1 MKLQTR
7 AWLGVLIL
15 FAVLIVMI
23 VGGAARVFMVGLH
36 AAEAREAELAA
47 LRALRVVDAQRENL
61 ARTAGDYARWDDT
74 CQYLSTADRAYEES
88 NWTVASLA
96 NIQVDAMLVYA
107 PGGRFVGG
115 AWLEGGHSP
124 QVAPPPTDVVAQF
137 FEMARREASV
147 GESSEGVSGLCEIRG
162 HPTFFVCTPVRTTD
176 GEGAAKGALV
186 ALQRVDSRLHER
198 IESILGYSVDFLLPG
213 VPLEKGA
220 REVAAGRDLWVA
232 YPSAEK
238 MVVYTLLRAQDGA
251 SLLRVRAELDR
262 VVHQEGLRARRMMF
276 WQLLVSAIVVSVLT
290 AWLLRGLVVR
300 RLENLC
306 DELQQL
312 GAFPRAGGRVTVDG
326 KDEIADLAKGINGML
341 EGLEQ
346 GATDREHGRKE
357 REMLQQQLLHAQKME
372 AVGEF
377 AGGVAHDFN
386 NCLTS
391 IAGWLQ
397 ITKEE
402 LPEDHA
408 SQENLVL
415 ALNSVE
421 HASSVVRQLLTY
433 SRHGT
438 APLTG
443 LRLGELLSES
453 IVLLRSGLPRTID
466 LRLHAEGVDDHVMAD
481 RTQLLQVLM
490 NLLNNARDAMGST
503 GTLTISL
510 SGVRLPSPETGP
522 ANHLPPGDYVRLS
535 VNDTGP
541 GIAPDHLE
549 RVFKPFF
556 TTKPAGKGTGLGLAV
571 VQSVVAR
578 HSGTVW
584 VESVVGVGSTFHVL
598 LPRNVAKPSGA
609 DEVALSDAGVRG
621 LRVLMAE
628 DDPAVSRVLSTAL
641 KRRGCEIVTAEDGA
655 AAWETLVLAERPF
668 DVVLTDLTMPRLSGM
683 QLAEKIF
690 DSGRKVPVVLMTAYG
705 STLDAGQVKEAGFA
719 AVLSK
724 PLVHDQVLLTLAE
737 VVGRLPSASR
747 KSH

>member
-15 FAVLIVMI
+15 FAALIVMI
-23 VGGAARVFMVGLH
+23 VGGAARVFMLGLG
-36 AAEAREAELAA
+36 AVELREAEAA
-47 LRALRVVDAQRENL
+47 ARSALRVVDTERENL
-61 ARTAGDYARWDDT
+61 FRTANDYAQWDDT
-74 CQYLSTADRAYEES
+74 CLYVRAPSEAFAES
-88 NWTVASLA
+88 NWTVSSMT

-107 PGGRFVGG
+107 LDGRFVGG
-115 AWLEGGHSP
+115 AQLAGDPAS
-124 QVAPPPTDVVAQF
+124 QVETPRAEL
-137 FEMARREASV
+137 FERFANDARRVASGV
-147 GESSEGVSGLCEIRG
+147 GPMVRVSGLCEFG
-162 HPTFFVCTPVRTTD
+162 GQPMFYVCLPVLPT
-176 GEGAAKGALV
+176 EGGGAPQGALV
-186 ALQRVDSRLHER
+186 ALHRIDHRLHDRLER
-198 IESILGYSVDFLLPG
+198 ILGFTVDFQLPG
-213 VPLEKGA
+213 SPTEAGA
-220 REVAAGRDLWVA
+220 KRSGGENDTWVSF
-232 YPSAEK
+232 PSSETMA
-238 MVVYTLLRAQDGA
+238 VQVLLRAQDQTP
-251 SLLRVRAELDR
+251 LLRLRVELDR

-276 WQLLVSAIVVSVLT
+276 WQLLVAAVVVSILT
-290 AWLLRGLVVR
+290 AWLLRVMVVR
-300 RLENLC
+300 RLETLC
-306 DELQQL
+306 AQVREL
-312 GAFPRAGGRVTVDG
+312 GANPRSGATVRVDG
-326 KDEIADLAKGINGML
+326 NDEIAALATGINGML
-341 EGLEQ
+341 AGLEQ
-346 GATDREHGRKE
+346 GAEEREHSRKE
-357 REMLQQQLLHAQKME
+357 RELLQQQLLHAQKME

-397 ITKEE
+397 LTKEE
-402 LPEDHA
+402 LPGDHSA
-408 SQENLVL
+408 QENLVL

-438 APLTG
+438 APLAE

-490 NLLNNARDAMGST
+490 NLLNNARDAMGAK

-510 SGVRLPSPETGP
+510 NGVQLPSPATSP
-522 ANHLPPGDYVRLS
+522 ANHLPAGDYVRLS

-541 GIAPDHLE
+541 GIPPDHLE
-549 RVFKPFF
+549 RIFKPFF

-578 HSGTVW
+578 HNGTVW
-584 VESVVGVGSTFHVL
+584 VESVVGGGSTFHIL
-598 LPRNVAKPSGA
+598 LPRNAAKGPAAAGA
-609 DEVALSDAGVRG
+609 VPAEAGFRG

-628 DDPAVSRVLSTAL
+628 DDPAVARVLSTAL

-655 AAWETLVLAERPF
+655 AAWEALVLAERPF

-690 DSGRKVPVVLMTAYG
+690 ESGRKVPVVLMTAYG

-724 PLVHDQVLLTLAE
+724 PLVHDQVLGTLAE
-737 VVGRLPSASR
+737 VVGRRGTVR
-747 KSH
+747 KAR